1 MQDFPF
7 FATETG
13 VSSLTLKE
21 IPYKGIAY
29 IRIQDVQREN
39 LGDHLSECIRFCR
52 MVGAERIFAT
62 GQEALEQYPLYTTVL
77 EMTATAWVDPEKL
90 ACLFPVTKETVSRWR
105 EIYNT
110 RMADVDNAGT
120 LEAREEGQILDSGG
134 AYFVHEAGEAL
145 GIGWLDDC
153 KLLAVA
159 GVKPGAGERVMHTL
173 MSLVEGDTMTLE
185 VASTNARAIALYENL
200 GFLKTRELCR
210 WYQVL

>member
-185 VASTNARAIALYENL
+185 VASTNARAIALYEKL

>member
-1 MQDFPF
+1 
-7 FATETG
+7 
-13 VSSLTLKE
+13 
-21 IPYKGIAY
+21 
-29 IRIQDVQREN
+29 
-39 LGDHLSECIRFCR
+39 
-52 MVGAERIFAT
+52 
-62 GQEALEQYPLYTTVL
+62 
-77 EMTATAWVDPEKL
+77 
-90 ACLFPVTKETVSRWR
+90 
-105 EIYNT
+105 
-110 RMADVDNAGT
+110 MADVDNAGT

-185 VASTNARAIALYENL
+185 VASTNARAIALYEKL
-200 GFLKTRELCR
+200 GFLKTRELCS

>member
-39 LGDHLSECIRFCR
+39 LGNHLSECIHFCR

-185 VASTNARAIALYENL
+185 VASTNARAIALYEKL

>member
-39 LGDHLSECIRFCR
+39 LGDHLSDCIRFCR

-185 VASTNARAIALYENL
+185 VASTNARAIDLYENL

>member
-185 VASTNARAIALYENL
+185 VASTNARAIALYEKL
-200 GFLKTRELCR
+200 GFLKTRELCS